1 MAVGGV
7 WIPVTLLASSAQ
19 TLRNAMQRD
28 LIGALGAVGAAQVR
42 FLFGLPFALMFLAGL
57 TAATGLSLPRL
68 TAVNLAWTVF
78 GAVSQVIAT
87 AMMLAAMRTKSFVV
101 AVAYTKTEA
110 AQIALFGLIALNDPP
125 TPALVTAIALATIGV
140 ALMAIRSRK
149 ELMAD
154 WRSAALGLFS
164 ATFFAFAAI
173 GFRSAVIDVASPSRV
188 LSASVILVVG
198 LAIQSAVLG
207 LYLAAFDREG
217 ARAIIGAWRSSL
229 FAGFMGALASQLWF
243 IAFALSQAAPVRT
256 LALIEVPMAQ
266 VVSLKMFRE
275 PPSLREGLGMSLI
288 VIAAGILVWTAR

>member
-42 FLFGLPFALMFLAGL
+42 FLFGLPFAVMFLLGMIV
-57 TAATGLSLPRL
+57 ATGLSAPSV
-68 TAVNLAWTVF
+68 TAVTLAWTVF

-87 AMMLAAMRTKSFVV
+87 SLMLAAMRTKSFVV

-125 TPALVTAIALATIGV
+125 TPALIAAIALATIGV

-149 ELMAD
+149 ELIAD

-173 GFRSAVIDVASPSRV
+173 GFRSAVIGVASPSRL
-188 LSASVILVVG
+188 LSASVILV
-198 LAIQSAVLG
+198 LG
-207 LYLAAFDREG
+207 L
-217 ARAIIGAWRSSL
+217 
-229 FAGFMGALASQLWF
+229 
-243 IAFALSQAAPVRT
+243 
-256 LALIEVPMAQ
+256 
-266 VVSLKMFRE
+266 
-275 PPSLREGLGMSLI
+275 
-288 VIAAGILVWTAR
+288 VI

>member
-1 MAVGGV
+1 VAFGAVWV
-7 WIPVTLLASSAQ
+7 PVTLLASSAQ

-42 FLFGLPFALMFLAGL
+42 FLFGLPFAVMFLAGL
-57 TAATGLSLPRL
+57 MAATGLGAPRL
-68 TAVNLAWTVF
+68 TAPNLAWTTF
-78 GAVSQVIAT
+78 GALSQVIAT
-87 AMMLAAMRTKSFVV
+87 AMMLAAMRTRSFVV

-110 AQIALFGLIALNDPP
+110 AQIALFGLVALSDPP
-125 TPALVTAIALATIGV
+125 TAALIAAIALATIGV

-149 ELMAD
+149 ELLAD

-173 GFRSAVIDVASPSRV
+173 GFRSAVIGVASPSKV
-188 LSASVILVVG
+188 LSASVILVAG

-207 LYLAAFDREG
+207 LYLAAFDRAG
-217 ARAIIGAWRSSL
+217 ARAILDAWRSSL
-229 FAGFMGALASQLWF
+229 FAGLMGALASQLWF
-243 IAFALSQAAPVRT
+243 IAFALTDAAPVRT

-275 PPSLREGLGMSLI
+275 PPSLREALGIGLI